1 MSRLLAPHAKEIVG
15 VDVSQGMVDEFN
27 KHVEEEGISPK
38 AVHAIRAELKGEKDE
53 LDGKKF
59 DIIMVRRI
67 IWGPRCKLS
76 LEIQCTQGYHHIADV
91 RTVTKTLACFLK
103 PGGKLV
109 VIDMIPHDG
118 NDFLHTDTHYMS
130 AAHTVSHKHGF
141 TENEMKEILEGA
153 GLTKFT
159 LIPNVAHVTYGGK
172 GVSLSLAHGI
182 KPE

>member
-1 MSRLLAPHAKEIVG
+1 MSRLLAAHAKEIVG

-27 KHVEEEGISPK
+27 KHVEEKGISPK
-38 AVHAIRAELKGEKDE
+38 AVHAVRAELKGEKDE

-67 IWGPRCKLS
+67 IGGSPVQMLT
-76 LEIQCTQGYHHIADV
+76 LNQCTQGYHHIADV
-91 RTVTKTLACFLK
+91 RTVTKTLAFFLK

-109 VIDMIPHDG
+109 VIDMMPHDG

-141 TENEMKEILEGA
+141 TESEMEGILEEA
-153 GLTKFT
+153 GLTGIT
-159 LIPNVAHVTYGGK
+159 LIPSVAHITYEEK
-172 GVSLSLAHGI
+172 GISLFIAHGI